1 MSADVIKSTS
11 QTDWER
17 LDALT
22 DEEIDYTDIPPLD
35 ELFFS
40 RAQLRLPRKRET
52 VTIQLDNDI
61 LDWFKA
67 QDDEWQRR
75 IQAALRLYVET
86 HKAYQ

>member
-67 QDDEWQRR
+67 QDDEW
-75 IQAALRLYVET
+75 
-86 HKAYQ
+86 